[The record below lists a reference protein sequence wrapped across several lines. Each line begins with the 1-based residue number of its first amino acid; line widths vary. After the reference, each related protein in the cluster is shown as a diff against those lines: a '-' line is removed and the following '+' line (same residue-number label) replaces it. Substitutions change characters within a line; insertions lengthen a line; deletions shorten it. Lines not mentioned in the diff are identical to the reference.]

1 MWKCPICS
9 NNEKNEYV
17 CQICGYD
24 IRKDFV
30 RNRTIQPVPSQ
41 DVKTFAKRIS
51 DYDEAQRKKAEEAAR
66 ALLEVIKREQEKKAE
81 AERKAREAEAEVARK
96 EEAARVLLEAI
107 KREQEKK
114 AEAERKAREAEAEA
128 ARKAEAERKAREAE
142 AERLARETAERE
154 AKKMYTDLLLNAGID
169 ETTLTDYEKIHLM
182 ECCRNGRTMAEGFVS
197 HIKLGRIKA
206 SKEDRQVRET
216 PTKKSSKVL
225 KAAAIFILLGIGGAV
240 ASSMTGG
247 SQQSEINYGAYEGEG
262 YTDTESAYQSVE
274 EAWNQ
279 VRLASKESL
288 NDSSI
293 YYETDSL
300 ESIAEYWESLGYT
313 VTLSPM
319 SYDEEHNET
328 TQSVNGYNNSEYL
341 DCYDWINADSRGRYF
356 YFSCYSNWQDGIPI
370 VLNSITPFPYGIEF
384 GDSFDTVYEKLGLT
398 DEMVSDGTNL
408 ETSDMVNVYIDY
420 PGDEIAS
427 IGMYFN
433 DCSFSY
439 YFNETTYVLEY
450 YSVDVH
456 TSIE

>member
-66 ALLEVIKREQEKKAE
+66 ALLEV
-81 AERKAREAEAEVARK
+81 
-96 EEAARVLLEAI
+96 I

-420 PGDEIAS
+420 PGDEIAC